1 MSKIY
6 IFLITL
12 FSSFIFIQL
21 TTTISFTSSGDGYTV
36 SDNII
41 TITGEGPFELTGT
54 QTNKVIIISSSCTL
68 YLNSFSLTNTESL
81 TPIIISSNKNVI
93 LSLLSD
99 STLIDS
105 SFNINKGIIFLQN
118 KSSLTITGT
127 KIFNLFPNK
136 FMAIYGTLGTS
147 LIVNDGAEINIKSSS
162 SNIGGIFLR
171 DSIIFDNGI
180 YTYSCLY
187 CDKNAIEAKSSVKL
201 IKGIF
206 NIISGKGKGIQ
217 AGEYLY
223 LGEKGGKDTDLIL
236 NIKTLEDSIEAK
248 RIETYSGYINIESN
262 EEGIH
267 VDSDGDECDG
277 DIRCS
282 GNCECYFKFNGGYL
296 NITSGEDGID
306 ANGDIIIS
314 GGKIIIFASLLEP
327 DNQPI
332 DQDGLLSITGGT
344 ILVAGDGRIFRI
356 NPKTNQIS
364 KAFNG
369 NINKG
374 AKLVMNDANNKEI
387 VSLTTPKTAKYMY
400 LNNKN
405 PFSVTLDGKELALS
419 DVSQNQQRE
428 QPPYDNDFHDYDDD
442 YYDDDDYDEYYPY
455 KAKGYFIKNLD
466 IIFMLGLIILS

>member
-1 MSKIY
+1 M
-6 IFLITL
+6 
-12 FSSFIFIQL
+12 
-21 TTTISFTSSGDGYTV
+21 
-36 SDNII
+36 
-41 TITGEGPFELTGT
+41 
-54 QTNKVIIISSSCTL
+54 
-68 YLNSFSLTNTESL
+68 
-81 TPIIISSNKNVI
+81 
-93 LSLLSD
+93 
-99 STLIDS
+99 
-105 SFNINKGIIFLQN
+105 
-118 KSSLTITGT
+118 
-127 KIFNLFPNK
+127 
-136 FMAIYGTLGTS
+136 
-147 LIVNDGAEINIKSSS
+147 
-162 SNIGGIFLR
+162 
-171 DSIIFDNGI
+171 
-180 YTYSCLY
+180 
-187 CDKNAIEAKSSVKL
+187 
-201 IKGIF
+201 
-206 NIISGKGKGIQ
+206 
-217 AGEYLY
+217 
-223 LGEKGGKDTDLIL
+223 
-236 NIKTLEDSIEAK
+236 EDSIEAK
-248 RIETYSGYINIESN
+248 RIEIYSGYINIESN

-314 GGKIIIFASLLEP
+314 GGQIIIFASLLDR
-327 DNQPI
+327 DNQPV

-344 ILVAGDGRIFRI
+344 ILVAGDGRIFTI

-405 PFSVTLDGKELALS
+405 PFSVTLDGKELELS
-419 DVSQNQQRE
+419 DESQNQQRE

-442 YYDDDDYDEYYPY
+442 DYYDDDYYEYYPY